1 MDLSKL
7 SMAELKD
14 LLAKACKE
22 EKNRAKS
29 DLDAARNEIFAI
41 AQRLNMPLKEL
52 IGTGKGRPTQ
62 KVAVKYRNPADAT
75 QEWTGRGRP
84 PLWVKEMLEAGADL
98 QTAKV
103 DA

>member
-1 MDLSKL
+1 MELSKL

-14 LLAKACKE
+14 LLARSQKE
-22 EKNRAKS
+22 EKNRTKS
-29 DLDAARNEIFAI
+29 DLEAARNEIFAI

-62 KVAVKYRNPADAT
+62 KVAAKYRNPADAN

-84 PLWVKEMLEAGADL
+84 PHWVKEMLGAGADL

-103 DA
+103 NA

>member
-14 LLAKACKE
+14 LLGKALKE

-29 DLDAARNEIFAI
+29 DLVAARNEIFAI
-41 AQRLNMPLKEL
+41 AQRLNMPLSDL
-52 IGTGKGRPTQ
+52 IGSGRSKSSQ
-62 KVAVKYRNPADAT
+62 KVAVKYRNPANST

-84 PLWVKEMLEAGADL
+84 PHWVKEMLEAGADL